1 MDESDEEQEGTRIEA
16 LAEEVMKREES
27 ERRKDIEGSKV
38 DDTQGTRTKIVAQ
51 EVIIDCSL
59 FFLQL
64 PNHFHIIHIR
74 HMIHMLHILHMI

>member
-27 ERRKDIEGSKV
+27 ERRKDIEESKL
-38 DDTQGTRTKIVAQ
+38 DDTQGTRTNIVAQ

-59 FFLQL
+59 LFLLL
-64 PNHFHIIHIR
+64 PNHFHIIHI
-74 HMIHMLHILHMI
+74 IHIPHDLRCRM

>member
-27 ERRKDIEGSKV
+27 ERRKDIEESKV

-59 FFLQL
+59 Y
-64 PNHFHIIHIR
+64 
-74 HMIHMLHILHMI
+74 

>member
-27 ERRKDIEGSKV
+27 ERRKDIEESKG

-51 EVIIDCSL
+51 EGVMSL
-59 FFLQL
+59 NFLPL
-64 PNHFHIIHIR
+64 
-74 HMIHMLHILHMI
+74 LHSF